1 MYKTVYDLNR
11 EELNE
16 LKDSM
21 FWADDTDEEILNGIN
36 YYWEIPDEVIYNH
49 YNGISFVDALD
60 ISYYLITLK
69 EEIEKEKG
77 K

>member
-21 FWADDTDEEILNGIN
+21 FLADDADEEILNSIN

-49 YNGISFVDALD
+49 YNGISFVDED
-60 ISYYLITLK
+60 FMCNI
-69 EEIEKEKG
+69 
-77 K
+77 

>member
-21 FWADDTDEEILNGIN
+21 FWADDADEEILNGIN

-49 YNGISFVDALD
+49 YNGISFVDED
-60 ISYYLITLK
+60 FMCNI
-69 EEIEKEKG
+69 
-77 K
+77 

>member
-21 FWADDTDEEILNGIN
+21 FWADDADEEILNVIN

-49 YNGISFVDALD
+49 YNGISFVDED
-60 ISYYLITLK
+60 FMCNI
-69 EEIEKEKG
+69 
-77 K
+77 

>member
-49 YNGISFVDALD
+49 YNGISFVDED
-60 ISYYLITLK
+60 FMCNI
-69 EEIEKEKG
+69 
-77 K
+77 